1 MLIPPLHLSTYG
13 FTDLEI
19 EQVVEVA
26 LAVDAGAALAQQQLV
41 AEVEAVG
48 VAVGEVVLAEGALE
62 GVAGVVEAVDAGG
75 VGLAELV
82 QEALAHADVG
92 VGVDGH
98 VEGVRV
104 RVDGRVVVDE
114 DLAHGTYNQ

>member
-1 MLIPPLHLSTYG
+1 
-13 FTDLEI
+13 
-19 EQVVEVA
+19 VA

-75 VGLAELV
+75 VGLAE
-82 QEALAHADVG
+82 HADVG